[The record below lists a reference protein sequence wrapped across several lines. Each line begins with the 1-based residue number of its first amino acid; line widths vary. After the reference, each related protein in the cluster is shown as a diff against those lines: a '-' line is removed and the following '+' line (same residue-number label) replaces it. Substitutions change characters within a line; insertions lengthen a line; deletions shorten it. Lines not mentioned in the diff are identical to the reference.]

1 MATIGKPSNNIMIT
15 SIDKIPVKQNGQ
27 AITDDMNDDP
37 IVRDVLSEFEK
48 ELAMTTGNNNYQIN
62 YDPQQQPPQQPQQ
75 SQPLPQQPQ
84 PPQPLPQQPL
94 PPQQQMKIAK
104 KQDLYIDNEIIV
116 KVFIICIV
124 VALITNPYIYSTIL
138 SKVPENIS
146 MLLDNYNYFIKLILI
161 FIILY
166 LLIFYKCV

>member
-15 SIDKIPVKQNGQ
+15 SIDKIPAKQNS
-27 AITDDMNDDP
+27 AVASTDDMNDDP

-48 ELAMTTGNNNYQIN
+48 ELAMTAGNNYQIN
-62 YDPQQQPPQQPQQ
+62 YDQQQPQHQPQQPQQ
-75 SQPLPQQPQ
+75 QLQQDPQQFQQ
-84 PPQPLPQQPL
+84 PP
-94 PPQQQMKIAK
+94 PPQQAKISK
-104 KQDLYIDNEIIV
+104 KQDFHIDNEIVV
-116 KVFIICIV
+116 KVFIICII
-124 VALITNPYIYSTIL
+124 VALVTNPYIYSTIL

-146 MLLDNYNYFIKLILI
+146 LLLDNYNYFIKLILI

>member
-62 YDPQQQPPQQPQQ
+62 YDPQQQPQQPQQ

>member
-15 SIDKIPVKQNGQ
+15 SIDKIPAKQNG
-27 AITDDMNDDP
+27 AVATTDDMNDDP

-48 ELAMTTGNNNYQIN
+48 ELAMTAGNNYQIN
-62 YDPQQQPPQQPQQ
+62 YDQQQPQHQPQQPQQ
-75 SQPLPQQPQ
+75 QLQQDPQQFQQ
-84 PPQPLPQQPL
+84 PP
-94 PPQQQMKIAK
+94 PPQQAKISK
-104 KQDLYIDNEIIV
+104 KQDFHIDNEIVV
-116 KVFIICIV
+116 KVFIICII
-124 VALITNPYIYSTIL
+124 VALVTNPYIYSTIL

-146 MLLDNYNYFIKLILI
+146 LLLDNYNYFIKLILI

>member
-62 YDPQQQPPQQPQQ
+62 YDPQQQPQQPQPLPQQPQ
-75 SQPLPQQPQ
+75 QPLPQQPQ
-84 PPQPLPQQPL
+84 PPQPLPQ
-94 PPQQQMKIAK
+94 QQQMKIAK

-138 SKVPENIS
+138 SKVPDNIS

>member
-15 SIDKIPVKQNGQ
+15 SIDNIPVKQNGDA

-48 ELAMTTGNNNYQIN
+48 ELALTTKNNYQIN
-62 YDPQQQPPQQPQQ
+62 YDQQQPQQQQPQQQPQQQLQQPQF
-75 SQPLPQQPQ
+75 QPQ
-84 PPQPLPQQPL
+84 PQQQQP
-94 PPQQQMKIAK
+94 KIIK
-104 KQDLYIDNEIIV
+104 KQDFHIDNEIVV
-116 KVFIICIV
+116 KVFIICII
-124 VALITNPYIYSTIL
+124 VALVTNPFIYSTIL

-146 MLLDNYNYFIKLILI
+146 LILDNYNYFIKLILI

>member
-15 SIDKIPVKQNGQ
+15 SIDKIPAKQNG
-27 AITDDMNDDP
+27 AAATTDDMNDDP

-48 ELAMTTGNNNYQIN
+48 ELAMTAGNNYQIN
-62 YDPQQQPPQQPQQ
+62 YDQQQPQQ
-75 SQPLPQQPQ
+75 DLQQFQQP
-84 PPQPLPQQPL
+84 P
-94 PPQQQMKIAK
+94 PPQQAKISK
-104 KQDLYIDNEIIV
+104 KQDFHIDNEIVV
-116 KVFIICIV
+116 KVFIICII
-124 VALITNPYIYSTIL
+124 VALVTNPYIYSTIL

-146 MLLDNYNYFIKLILI
+146 LLLDNYNYFIKLILI

>member
-15 SIDKIPVKQNGQ
+15 SIDNIPVKQNGD

-48 ELAMTTGNNNYQIN
+48 ELAMTTKNNYQIN
-62 YDPQQQPPQQPQQ
+62 YDQQQPQQQPQI
-75 SQPLPQQPQ
+75 QPQ
-84 PPQPLPQQPL
+84 PQIQVQPQPQP
-94 PPQQQMKIAK
+94 KISK
-104 KQDLYIDNEIIV
+104 KQDFHIDNEIVV
-116 KVFIICIV
+116 KVFIICII
-124 VALITNPYIYSTIL
+124 VALVMNPYIYSTIL
-138 SKVPENIS
+138 SKVPDNIS
-146 MLLDNYNYFIKLILI
+146 LLLDNYNYFIKLILI

>member
-15 SIDKIPVKQNGQ
+15 SIDKIPAKQNG
-27 AITDDMNDDP
+27 AAATTDDMNDDP

-48 ELAMTTGNNNYQIN
+48 ELAMTAGNNYQIN
-62 YDPQQQPPQQPQQ
+62 YDQQQQSQQPQQPQLQ
-75 SQPLPQQPQ
+75 PQQDPQQFQQ
-84 PPQPLPQQPL
+84 PPP
-94 PPQQQMKIAK
+94 PPQQAKISK
-104 KQDLYIDNEIIV
+104 KQDFHIDNEIVV
-116 KVFIICIV
+116 KVFIICII
-124 VALITNPYIYSTIL
+124 VALVTNPYIYSTIL

-146 MLLDNYNYFIKLILI
+146 LLLDNYNYFIKLILI

>member
-15 SIDKIPVKQNGQ
+15 SIDKIPAKQNG
-27 AITDDMNDDP
+27 AAMTDDMNDDP

-48 ELAMTTGNNNYQIN
+48 ELAMTTGNNYQIN
-62 YDPQQQPPQQPQQ
+62 YDQQPQQPLQDPQIQQPQQPQQ
-75 SQPLPQQPQ
+75 LQQPQ
-84 PPQPLPQQPL
+84 PQQLQPQL
-94 PPQQQMKIAK
+94 KIAK
-104 KQDLYIDNEIIV
+104 KQDFHIDNEIVV
-116 KVFIICIV
+116 KVFIICII
-124 VALITNPYIYSTIL
+124 VALVTNPYIYSTIL

-146 MLLDNYNYFIKLILI
+146 LLLDNYNYFIKLILI

>member
-15 SIDKIPVKQNGQ
+15 SIDKIPAKQNGG
-27 AITDDMNDDP
+27 AAMTDDMNDDP

-48 ELAMTTGNNNYQIN
+48 ELAMTSGNNYQIN
-62 YDPQQQPPQQPQQ
+62 YDQQQPQHQPQHQPQQPQQ
-75 SQPLPQQPQ
+75 QLQQDPQQF
-84 PPQPLPQQPL
+84 QQP
-94 PPQQQMKIAK
+94 PPQQAKVSK
-104 KQDLYIDNEIIV
+104 KQDFYIDNEIVV
-116 KVFIICIV
+116 KVFIICII
-124 VALITNPYIYSTIL
+124 VALVTNPYIYSTIL

-146 MLLDNYNYFIKLILI
+146 LLLDNYNYFIKLILI